1 MEKEIYKKVEDSIEN
16 QIKLGNRTELNI
28 WYLTNIGIQ
37 NGNLIF
43 YLEPP

>member
-16 QIKLGNRTELNI
+16 QIKLVNRTEFNI
-28 WYLTNIGIQ
+28 WYLTNIGIKSKL
-37 NGNLIF
+37 LIC